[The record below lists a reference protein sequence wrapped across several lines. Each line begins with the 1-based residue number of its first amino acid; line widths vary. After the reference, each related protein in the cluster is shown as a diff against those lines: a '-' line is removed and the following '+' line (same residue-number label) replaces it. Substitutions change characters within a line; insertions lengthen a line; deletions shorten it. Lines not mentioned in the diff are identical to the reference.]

1 MPVLST
7 YVFVPILVVALLAGF
22 GAAYLLLRNRQGDGA
37 SAIEAKAQVT
47 LSEAE
52 TQAKEKLLEA
62 KEEAVKVRTA
72 AEQEAREY
80 RVQSQQI
87 EQRLP
92 QKEENLRRQGQD
104 RHLRE

>member
-1 MPVLST
+1 MPV
-7 YVFVPILVVALLAGF
+7 YFVPLLVVALLAGF
-22 GAAYLLLRNRQGDGA
+22 GVAYLLLRNRQGNGA
-37 SAIEAKAQVT
+37 SAIEAKATQT

-80 RVQSQQI
+80 RGQSQQI
-87 EQRLP
+87 ENPLL
-92 QKEENLRRQGQD
+92 QKQQNLARKPNALHHHD
-104 RHLRE
+104 RN